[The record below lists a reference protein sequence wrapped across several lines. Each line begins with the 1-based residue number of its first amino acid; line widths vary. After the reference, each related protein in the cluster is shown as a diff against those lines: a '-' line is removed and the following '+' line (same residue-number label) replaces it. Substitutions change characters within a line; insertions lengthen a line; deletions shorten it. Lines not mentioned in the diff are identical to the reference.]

1 MGAPSFIPRISKVTR
16 GDWLVLPSG
25 RTVQVCKVIG
35 DARPEVSLRYLNDDG
50 VQSTGSFDVKL
61 AWLLKNAKRA

>member
-1 MGAPSFIPRISKVTR
+1 MGTPLFIPRITKVSR

-35 DARPEVSLRYLNDDG
+35 DTRPEVSLRYLDDDG

-61 AWLLKNAKRA
+61 AWLLQNAKRV